1 MAHLSESHPGMIDKP
16 WHLLHNSA
24 LGFLSTV
31 QLLSVQTMCYCRE
44 TIESKLLSAAE
55 YKQFEKTNM
64 GQELHLHNYI
74 VNGKD
79 NENGAGRKQKN
90 IK

>member
-1 MAHLSESHPGMIDKP
+1 M
-16 WHLLHNSA
+16 LLPFIQKQV
-24 LGFLSTV
+24 L
-31 QLLSVQTMCYCRE
+31 CCCRQR
-44 TIESKLLSAAE
+44 IESKLLSAAE
-55 YKQFEKTNM
+55 YKQFEKTDM

-79 NENGAGRKQKN
+79 NENGADGKQKN

>member
-1 MAHLSESHPGMIDKP
+1 MPLLLIQKP
-16 WHLLHNSA
+16 CC
-24 LGFLSTV
+24 G
-31 QLLSVQTMCYCRE
+31 RE
-44 TIESKLLSAAE
+44 TTESKLLSAAE
-55 YKQFEKTNM
+55 NKQFEKTDM

-79 NENGAGRKQKN
+79 NENGADRKQKN

>member
-1 MAHLSESHPGMIDKP
+1 MTDENLKT
-16 WHLLHNSA
+16 WRLLCNS
-24 LGFLSTV
+24 LQGFLSTV
-31 QLLSVQTMCYCRE
+31 PQLLVQMLRGCRE

-55 YKQFEKTNM
+55 YKQFEKTDM
-64 GQELHLHNYI
+64 GQELHRHNYI

-79 NENGAGRKQKN
+79 NENRQQKN

>member
-1 MAHLSESHPGMIDKP
+1 MTDENLKT
-16 WHLLHNSA
+16 WRLLCNSQQ
-24 LGFLSTV
+24 GFLSTAP
-31 QLLSVQTMCYCRE
+31 QLLVQMLRGCTE

-55 YKQFEKTNM
+55 YKQFEKTDM
-64 GQELHLHNYI
+64 GQELHRHNYI

-79 NENGAGRKQKN
+79 NENRQQKN

>member
-1 MAHLSESHPGMIDKP
+1 MRAPFNWAVRLQSK
-16 WHLLHNSA
+16 A
-24 LGFLSTV
+24 V
-31 QLLSVQTMCYCRE
+31 RRCCRE
-44 TIESKLLSAAE
+44 RMESKLLSAAE
-55 YKQFEKTNM
+55 YKQLKKTDM

-79 NENGAGRKQKN
+79 NENGADGKQKN